1 MSKERIKI
9 APEMFDIMPVEYQ
22 DLVERATY
30 GKEDRGWKDI
40 GTSKELIEEHSLC
53 AGCPESMAFRYIL
66 AALPAPE
73 DTVMVGSTGCTS
85 LVFPHVGVHNIH
97 SLFGNQNAVA
107 SGLKRALSVRF
118 PGRTKD
124 VVVLAGDGATVD
136 IGLDMTLQAWFR
148 QEKFTTICFDNELYA
163 NTGGQESGLMQKG
176 FVAKMA
182 PMGKTFEKV
191 RLPEIA
197 RESGCHYVVNC
208 TVSKPNLVEKVIKNA
223 IHVAREIGPTYLQ
236 LYTPCILE
244 IGKNSMEGL
253 QEMRDS
259 EKPTERFAYSWL
271 RRDDMI
277 KRRINIRM
285 SGLGGQGAVTAAHVM
300 AMAASRDGKF
310 AISNPFFGAEKRM
323 APAESYCRIGVNRIW
338 DRGELVFPD
347 VIEVFHPQVIT
358 LGKSYTMP
366 FYSGIKE
373 NGVVIINSDVPL
385 LSDEDVKRLQDLN
398 VAVFYIAGTQVAL
411 EVAGTELSTN
421 MTMIGSVAGITKC
434 VSLEALDGALQE
446 RFGKKF
452 VASGGTA
459 TLDEAIKKKFA
470 KKEMLLKKNLE
481 TVVRAYEM
489 ASEWAEKNNV
499 ELAVAAA

>member
-1 MSKERIKI
+1 
-9 APEMFDIMPVEYQ
+9 
-22 DLVERATY
+22 
-30 GKEDRGWKDI
+30 
-40 GTSKELIEEHSLC
+40 
-53 AGCPESMAFRYIL
+53 
-66 AALPAPE
+66 
-73 DTVMVGSTGCTS
+73 
-85 LVFPHVGVHNIH
+85 
-97 SLFGNQNAVA
+97 
-107 SGLKRALSVRF
+107 
-118 PGRTKD
+118 
-124 VVVLAGDGATVD
+124 
-136 IGLDMTLQAWFR
+136 
-148 QEKFTTICFDNELYA
+148 
-163 NTGGQESGLMQKG
+163 
-176 FVAKMA
+176 
-182 PMGKTFEKV
+182 
-191 RLPEIA
+191 
-197 RESGCHYVVNC
+197 
-208 TVSKPNLVEKVIKNA
+208 
-223 IHVAREIGPTYLQ
+223 
-236 LYTPCILE
+236 
-244 IGKNSMEGL
+244 
-253 QEMRDS
+253 
-259 EKPTERFAYSWL
+259 
-271 RRDDMI
+271 MI

-285 SGLGGQGAVTAAHVM
+285 SGLGGQGAVTAANVM

-434 VSLEALDGALQE
+434 VTLESLDGALQE

>member
-9 APEMFDIMPVEYQ
+9 SEDLFDIMPSDYQ
-22 DLVERATY
+22 DLVKSATY

-40 GTSKELIEEHSLC
+40 GNSKELIEQHSLC

-66 AALPAPE
+66 ASLPNPE

-85 LVFPHVGVHNIH
+85 LVFPMVAVHNIH
-97 SLFGNQNAVA
+97 SLFGNQNAIA

-182 PMGKTFEKV
+182 PVGKLFDKV

-197 RESGCHYVVNC
+197 RESGCHYVISC
-208 TVSKPNLVEKVIKNA
+208 SVSKPSLVEKVVRNA
-223 IHVAREIGPTYLQ
+223 VMIAREIGPTYLQ

-259 EKPTERFAYSWL
+259 EKPTERFAYKEFISEPAKEL
-271 RRDDMI
+271 LAEI
-277 KRRINIRM
+277 
-285 SGLGGQGAVTAAHVM
+285 AAK
-300 AMAASRDGKF
+300 AKEKKDAATQ
-310 AISNPFFGAEKRM
+310 
-323 APAESYCRIGVNRIW
+323 
-338 DRGELVFPD
+338 LV
-347 VIEVFHPQVIT
+347 
-358 LGKSYTMP
+358 
-366 FYSGIKE
+366 
-373 NGVVIINSDVPL
+373 
-385 LSDEDVKRLQDLN
+385 
-398 VAVFYIAGTQVAL
+398 
-411 EVAGTELSTN
+411 
-421 MTMIGSVAGITKC
+421 
-434 VSLEALDGALQE
+434 LQE
-446 RFGKKF
+446 
-452 VASGGTA
+452 A
-459 TLDEAIKKKFA
+459 
-470 KKEMLLKKNLE
+470 
-481 TVVRAYEM
+481 
-489 ASEWAEKNNV
+489 
-499 ELAVAAA
+499 